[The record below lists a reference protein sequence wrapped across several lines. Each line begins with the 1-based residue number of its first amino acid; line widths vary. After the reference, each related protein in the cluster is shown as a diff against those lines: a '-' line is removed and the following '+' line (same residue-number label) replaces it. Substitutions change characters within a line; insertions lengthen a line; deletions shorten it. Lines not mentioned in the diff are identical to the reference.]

1 MKGWIDSMKKYK
13 KMTAVI
19 VDLAEKLDEVVMSR
33 QAVPALAGANVSKFT
48 TNTGRFGISAS
59 GDIQGGSGI
68 SMVSG
73 S

>member
-1 MKGWIDSMKKYK
+1 MKSYK

-48 TNTGRFGISAS
+48 TNTGKFGISAS
-59 GDIQGGSGI
+59 GDIGSGTGI
-68 SMVSG
+68 TMVSV

>member
-1 MKGWIDSMKKYK
+1 MKSYK

-48 TNTGRFGISAS
+48 TGTNSGKFGISAS
-59 GDIQGGSGI
+59 GNIEAGGSGI
-68 SMVSG
+68 TMIAVS
-73 S
+73 

>member
-1 MKGWIDSMKKYK
+1 MKSYK

-48 TNTGRFGISAS
+48 TNTGKFGISSS
-59 GDIQGGSGI
+59 GDIGSGTGI
-68 SMVSG
+68 TMVSV